1 MVSAGYLAADVVH
14 ADAVNKFRLVIFTS
28 QRQLTLPELS
38 SFQKSMV
45 RGDVYVEVKILDQ
58 TDTEIACYTTIL
70 SLSR

>member
-1 MVSAGYLAADVVH
+1 MVSAGYLAADVVN
-14 ADAVNKFRLVIFTS
+14 ADTVNKFRLPIFTG

>member
-1 MVSAGYLAADVVH
+1 MVSAGYLAADVVN
-14 ADAVNKFRLVIFTS
+14 ADAVNKFRLLIFTG